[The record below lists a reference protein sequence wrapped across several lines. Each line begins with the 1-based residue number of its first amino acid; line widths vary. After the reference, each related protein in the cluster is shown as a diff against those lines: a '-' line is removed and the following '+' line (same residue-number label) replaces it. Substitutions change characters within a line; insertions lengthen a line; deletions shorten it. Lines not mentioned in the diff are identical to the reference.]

1 MYNTIVIGAGQVGL
15 AIGYYLKQFNH
26 SFLILDKSQEA
37 GEVWDKRYDSLVLF
51 TPRAYSALPGLDL
64 KGDPQDFP
72 TKDEISQYL
81 KVYAESFNLPIKYK
95 TNVTDVQRK
104 NNIYYISTEST
115 EHMEYKAENIIIATG
130 PFQKPKI
137 PDLANK
143 LSKDIVQL
151 HSSEYQNPSQL
162 KEGKVLVVGGGNS
175 GAQIALELSQEMKT
189 FLSTSQHLTFLPMKI
204 RNKSIF
210 WWFDKFGV
218 LKATSNSLFGKLIQ
232 KRGDPIFGLELKYA
246 IRNGDVAIKERTIGG
261 KENKVIFQD
270 NTFLDVDNIIWATGF
285 KPDYSWLNVSGV
297 LDGKGK
303 PIHNR
308 GITNMEGLYFLGLP
322 WLYRRGS
329 ALLQG
334 VGYDAKY
341 LVKHIQ
347 NNNER

>member
-1 MYNTIVIGAGQVGL
+1 MYTTIVIGAGQAGL

-37 GEVWDKRYDSLVLF
+37 GEVWDKRYDSLFLF
-51 TPRAYSALPGLDL
+51 TPRTFSSLSGLEL

-81 KVYAESFNLPIKYK
+81 KVYAESFKLPIKFNS
-95 TNVTDVQRK
+95 NVTSVQK
-104 NNIYYISTEST
+104 INNTFSIYT

-130 PFQKPKI
+130 PFQKPRI
-137 PDLANK
+137 PAFAKK

-151 HSSEYQNPSQL
+151 HSSEYKNPSQL
-162 KEGKVLVVGGGNS
+162 KEGNVLVVGGGNS
-175 GAQIALELSQEMKT
+175 GAQIALELSQEIET
-189 FLSTSQHLTFLPMKI
+189 FLSTSQRLTFLPMKI
-204 RNKSIF
+204 RNRSIF
-210 WWFDKFGV
+210 WWFNKFGV

-232 KRGDPIFGLELKYA
+232 KRGDPIFGLDLKYA

-270 NTFLDVDNIIWATGF
+270 NTFLGVDNIIWATGF

-308 GITNMEGLYFLGLP
+308 GITNIEGLYFLGLP
-322 WLYRRGS
+322 WQYRRGS
-329 ALLQG
+329 TLLQG
-334 VGYDAKY
+334 VGYDAEY